1 MVSFLIKDCY
11 FTIGNLLFRQCVGIP
26 MGIDPAPFL
35 ANLYLYKYES
45 DFISDLIKNDK
56 VRAYRYKHSVR
67 FIDDECNLNDGGEF
81 NRSYQDIYPQVLQLK
96 CEHTGSHA
104 NFLDLDITI
113 VDGIFEYKL
122 YDKRDDYPFFIIRM
136 PDLRG
141 NIPSYIFYGSILSEV
156 VRIARC
162 TLKYIDFVPKI
173 SDLFSRMKN
182 QGAYMKKLISQMKKV
197 MQRHPL
203 AFESFNMANEIM
215 INNIVNNNN

>member
-1 MVSFLIKDCY
+1 M
-11 FTIGNLLFRQCVGIP
+11 
-26 MGIDPAPFL
+26 
-35 ANLYLYKYES
+35 
-45 DFISDLIKNDK
+45 
-56 VRAYRYKHSVR
+56 
-67 FIDDECNLNDGGEF
+67 
-81 NRSYQDIYPQVLQLK
+81 LQLK

-113 VDGIFEYKL
+113 VDGVFEYKL

-182 QGAYMKKLISQMKKV
+182 QGAYMKKLICQMKKA

-215 INNIVNNNN
+215 ISNIINYNN